1 MGGEDGED
9 GGQVFDSYED
19 LMNTL
24 KCREDLFEMVRKRF
38 GHLTGVFHLNMWVD
52 SDLWRQ
58 LSIRAHR
65 KGITKREAVETA
77 LREVVAEIIGPQGAG
92 VPVERKIKVD

>member
-38 GHLTGVFHLNMWVD
+38 GHLTGHNWP
-52 SDLWRQ
+52 WRWGG
-58 LSIRAHR
+58 SKII
-65 KGITKREAVETA
+65 KWKTCAVW
-77 LREVVAEIIGPQGAG
+77 
-92 VPVERKIKVD
+92 

>member
-38 GHLTGVFHLNMWVD
+38 GHLTGVFHLNMWID

-58 LSIRAHR
+58 LSIHAAE

-77 LREVVAEIIGPQGAG
+77 LREWL
-92 VPVERKIKVD
+92 RK